1 MSESTGEKKF
11 ELSDKRRGQLREQG
25 SVARS
30 TDVSTATILGV
41 GLVLLLSGGA
51 TALGYLREI
60 MRRSFFEMGDTSV
73 SFKPE
78 TVGSLFSSPL
88 WLYLGLFV
96 GAIALAVFVT
106 QIAQVGLSI
115 ADEALT
121 LKLEKLNPVAGVQNL
136 FSLNK
141 LTQSGQ
147 NVIKLVIVCLFTW
160 MALKQ
165 VQDYP
170 VFARPV
176 SLRELGGMYTG
187 IAWSLGWHI
196 VAVLAVMAGAD
207 LLWQRW
213 KFNRDNRMTFEEVK
227 EERRSQEMSPEV
239 MKKRRL
245 MGRKFSLRRQLEDMK
260 DATVVVV
267 NPTHYAVALRYKK
280 GVTEAPIV
288 VAKGIR
294 GNALRIKERA
304 YDLRIAVKRDV
315 PLARGLYKY
324 GRVGQPIPAIFYQA
338 VAAILA
344 LLYRQGFRATDSFET
359 RPATPLGT
367 PDDPEIWNTE
377 ND

>member
-1 MSESTGEKKF
+1 MSARCGFISAC
-11 ELSDKRRGQLREQG
+11 S
-25 SVARS
+25 SARS
-30 TDVSTATILGV
+30 
-41 GLVLLLSGGA
+41 
-51 TALGYLREI
+51 
-60 MRRSFFEMGDTSV
+60 RSR
-73 SFKPE
+73 
-78 TVGSLFSSPL
+78 SSS
-88 WLYLGLFV
+88 
-96 GAIALAVFVT
+96 ARSR
-106 QIAQVGLSI
+106 QVGLSI

-121 LKLEKLNPVAGVQNL
+121 LKLDKLNPANGLKNI

-176 SLRELGGMYTG
+176 NLRELGDMYAG
-187 IAWSLGWHI
+187 VAWSLGWHI
-196 VAVLAVMAGAD
+196 VMVLGAMSGAD

-213 KFNRDNRMTFEEVK
+213 KFNHDNRMTFEEVK

-280 GVTEAPIV
+280 GETEAPIV

-304 YDLRIAVKRDV
+304 YDLRLAVKRDV

-344 LLYRQGFRATDSFET
+344 LLYRQGFRASEGFET

-367 PDDPEIWNTE
+367 RDDPEIWNTE

>member
-1 MSESTGEKKF
+1 MSESVGEKKF

-30 TDVSTATILGV
+30 HDVSTAVILGV
-41 GLVLLLSGGA
+41 GLVLFLTGGA
-51 TALGYLREI
+51 TTIGYLRQI
-60 MRRSFFEMGDTSV
+60 MQRSFVEMSDISV
-73 SFKPE
+73 SFKPQ
-78 TVGSLFSSPL
+78 TVGSLFISPL

-96 GAIALAVFVT
+96 GALALAVFVS
-106 QIAQVGLSI
+106 QVAQVGLSV

-121 LKLEKLNPVAGVQNL
+121 LKLDKLNPANGFKNI

-176 SLRELGGMYTG
+176 NLRELGDMYAG
-187 IAWSLGWHI
+187 VAWSLGWHI
-196 VAVLAVMAGAD
+196 VMVLGAMSGAD
-207 LLWQRW
+207 FLWQRW
-213 KFNRDNRMTFEEVK
+213 KFNHDNRMTFEEVK

-280 GVTEAPIV
+280 GETEAPIV

-304 YDLRIAVKRDV
+304 YELRLAVKRDV

-344 LLYRQGFRATDSFET
+344 LLYRQGFRATEGFEP

>member
-30 TDVSTATILGV
+30 SDVSTATILSV
-41 GLVLLLSGGA
+41 GLVLMLSGGG
-51 TALGYLREI
+51 TAIGYLRQI
-60 MRRSFFEMGDTSV
+60 MQRSFFEMGDTSV
-73 SFKPE
+73 SFKPQ
-78 TVGSLFSSPL
+78 TVGSLFVSPL

-96 GAIALAVFVT
+96 GAIAIAVFVS

-115 ADEALT
+115 SDEALT
-121 LKLEKLNPVAGVQNL
+121 LKLEKLNPVSNLQHL

-176 SLRELGGMYTG
+176 NLHELGDMYASV
-187 IAWSLGWHI
+187 AWSLGWHI
-196 VAVLAVMAGAD
+196 VMVLGVLAGAD

-213 KFNRDNRMTFEEVK
+213 KFNHDNRMTFEEVK

-280 GVTEAPIV
+280 GETEAPIV

-304 YDLRIAVKRDV
+304 YELRLAVKRDV

-344 LLYRQGFRATDSFET
+344 LLYRQGFRHGDSFET

-367 PDDPEIWNTE
+367 LDNPEIWNTE

>member
-1 MSESTGEKKF
+1 MSDQAGEKKF
-11 ELSDKRRGQLREQG
+11 ELSEKRRNTLREQG

-30 TDVSTATILGV
+30 TDVTTTAVLGV
-41 GLVLLLSGGA
+41 GLSLLVYGGG
-51 TALGYLREI
+51 TAIGYLREI
-60 MRRSFFEMGDTSV
+60 MQRSFVLVGDTSL
-73 SFKPE
+73 SLK
-78 TVGSLFSSPL
+78 TQTIGSLFTSPL
-88 WLYLGLFV
+88 WLCLGLFL
-96 GAIALAVFVT
+96 GAIAVAVFVT
-106 QIAQVGLSI
+106 QVAQVGFSI

-121 LKLEKLNPVAGVQNL
+121 LKLEKLNPIAGFQNI

-147 NVIKLVIVCLFTW
+147 NVLKLIVVCMFAW

-165 VQDYP
+165 IQSSP

-176 SLRELGGMYTG
+176 NLHELGEAYTG
-187 IAWSLGWHI
+187 IAWSLGFHI
-196 VAVLAVMAGAD
+196 VMVLGALALGD
-207 LLWQRW
+207 FVWQKW

-239 MKKRRL
+239 MKKRRV
-245 MGRKFSLRRQLEDMK
+245 MGRKFSMRRQLEDMK

-280 GVTEAPIV
+280 GETDAPII

-304 YDLRIAVKRDV
+304 YDLRLAVKRDV

-324 GRVGQPIPAIFYQA
+324 GRVGQPIPAIYYQA

-344 LLYRQGFRATDSFET
+344 LLFRQGFRSSENFET
-359 RPATPLGT
+359 RPSTPLGLGE
-367 PDDPEIWNTE
+367 DPEIWNTA